1 MKNKSNLL
9 FLIFLLFSV
18 FYTCSNFIS
27 IYFDKLH
34 IFYGYYNTPII
45 TLINVTSTLINIF
58 LIILLVQGFQSS
70 TKEENSFRKYIF
82 LSLKIFLIFLIWL
95 ELLYGA
101 SIYYGE
107 IRDKQAVWFSI
118 NNFGI
123 IGSIFISF
131 SFFEIKKRNKLIK
144 YILILITIIFFH
156 LIIVYYYNSCLRLF
170 Y

>member
-1 MKNKSNLL
+1 MKNKSNLF

-18 FYTCSNFIS
+18 IYTCSNFIS
-27 IYFDKLH
+27 IYFDKLNM
-34 IFYGYYNTPII
+34 FYGYYNYPTI
-45 TLINVTSTLINIF
+45 TLINVISALVTIF
-58 LIILLVQGFQSS
+58 LIIILVQGFQTT

-82 LSLKIFLIFLIWL
+82 LSLKIFLIFLIWF

-107 IRDKQAVWFSI
+107 VRDKQAVWFSI

-123 IGSIFISF
+123 IGSIIISF
-131 SFFEIKKRNKLIK
+131 SFFEIKKRNKFIK
-144 YILILITIIFFH
+144 NILILITIIFIH
-156 LIIVYYYNSCLRLF
+156 LIIVYYYNSYLRLF